1 MEWFGISHDFT
12 WTGEFFLR
20 YPTFKPTVMLT
31 LTKKD
36 SYKTCTEL
44 VAFDRHA
51 GLKTGQA
58 FAEFCVLMQF
68 HRTGCR
74 GFDVYR
80 C

>member
-1 MEWFGISHDFT
+1 
-12 WTGEFFLR
+12 
-20 YPTFKPTVMLT
+20 MLT

-44 VAFDRHA
+44 VAFDWHA

-68 HRTGCR
+68 NRTGCR